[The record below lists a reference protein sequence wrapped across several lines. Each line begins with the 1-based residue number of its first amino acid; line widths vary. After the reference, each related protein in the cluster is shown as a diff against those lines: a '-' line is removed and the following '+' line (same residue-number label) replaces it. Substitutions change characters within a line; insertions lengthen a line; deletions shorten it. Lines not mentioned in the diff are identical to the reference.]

1 MQVSVGLGVKIVT
14 TVSQLLLFVV
24 GKTSQ
29 RIELKVTLKKK
40 ERRSDRSNQIKLR
53 SRMTQIEMSIVEKIH
68 GLGLET
74 VDNIT
79 QMLIE
84 NFSLILF
91 WG

>member
-1 MQVSVGLGVKIVT
+1 MPVYVGLGVKIVT

-29 RIELKVTLKKK
+29 RIELKITLEKK
-40 ERRSDRSNQIKLR
+40 ERRSDRINQIKLK

-84 NFSLILF
+84 NFF
-91 WG
+91 P